1 MKNVVFRL
9 LYKERF
15 VDFTTAK
22 WLDLC
27 LVLVLQIQRRG
38 VAFIQQ
44 AVYTIIQRRCVV
56 PCYYNLFSPQMIE
69 FFNNYYFGK
78 NSCKFSTN

>member
-9 LYKERF
+9 LYKKRF

-22 WLDLC
+22 WLDLY
-27 LVLVLQIQRRG
+27 LVSVLQIQRRG

-56 PCYYNLFSPQMIE
+56 SMFL
-69 FFNNYYFGK
+69 
-78 NSCKFSTN
+78 